1 MKKKII
7 MLLGLIAFVSEGAEA
22 RKKQARNAS
31 NVNVRGTLTSIN
43 ATVEDTTKTSVDYTS
58 IAPVTDAIAKRKCT
72 DMVAD
77 ALNTYCSNNSCRNAT
92 EAFAKISLSTT
103 TDRPNE
109 TYCANFIEEAVNNL
123 WDSYDEYAS
132 KKEVNCNIAL
142 ARSLAAEECYRQVL
156 VYQRETA
163 FVKIPGDK
171 LEGLC
176 GVGAIKE
183 QYKKLEKKYS
193 SDDITDDKLGGS
205 LVGYFQDV
213 GSFGWNLL
221 EFTRFADLNF
231 VAKTDE
237 FPREL
242 IQLVNSLKS
251 QGNLMCG
258 EERYAELYDTN
269 IQLLDKSSSIQRRV
283 REEGLIK
290 GGIDWVKDQY
300 NGVADL
306 FRGDKKDEKKNESEN
321 RQIGQNGGGEKS
333 GLCGS
338 GEYWVEG
345 KCVSHTELANTPPTD
360 NGGND
365 SPVASD
371 AATPPDDNGENGDSG
386 Q

>member
-43 ATVEDTTKTSVDYTS
+43 ASVEDTTKTSVDYKS
-58 IAPVTDAIAKRKCT
+58 IAPVTDAVAKRKCT
-72 DMVAD
+72 DIVAT
-77 ALNTYCSNNSCRNAT
+77 ALADYCGKKENSCKNAT
-92 EAFAKISLSTT
+92 EAFAKIKLDTVA
-103 TDRPNE
+103 DKPDAPNE
-109 TYCANFIEEAVNNL
+109 IYCANFIEEAVNNL
-123 WDSYDEYAS
+123 WDSYDEYAN
-132 KKEVNCNIAL
+132 KKEVNCNVAL

-183 QYKKLEKKYS
+183 QYKKLEKKYL

-283 REEGLIK
+283 REEGVIK
-290 GGIDWVKDQY
+290 GGIDWVKDQVH
-300 NGVADL
+300 GVTDL
-306 FRGDKKDEKKNESEN
+306 FKGDKKDDKKDEGEN
-321 RQIGQNGGGEKS
+321 R
-333 GLCGS
+333 
-338 GEYWVEG
+338 
-345 KCVSHTELANTPPTD
+345 
-360 NGGND
+360 
-365 SPVASD
+365 
-371 AATPPDDNGENGDSG
+371 
-386 Q
+386 